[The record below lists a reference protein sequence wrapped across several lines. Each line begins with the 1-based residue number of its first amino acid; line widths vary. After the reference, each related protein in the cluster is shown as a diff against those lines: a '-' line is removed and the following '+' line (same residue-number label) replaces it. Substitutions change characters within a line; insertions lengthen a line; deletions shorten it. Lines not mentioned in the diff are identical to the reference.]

1 MSRQH
6 MADESFLALRH
17 IHDFVYFIVGK
28 EYNFCRKI
36 TGGVEI
42 HLVDEIDEHPY
53 GTRQSAVI
61 LLRLLNGSIETVL
74 LLENSP
80 LAFQKGEKTLNLFL
94 LFGIEAKK
102 LCLR

>member
-6 MADESFLALRH
+6 MADERLLSQRR
-17 IHDFVYFIVGK
+17 IHDFIYLIVGE
-28 EYNFCRKI
+28 EYDFCRKI

-42 HLVDEIDEHPY
+42 HLVDKVDEHPY

-61 LLRLLNGSIETVL
+61 LLRLLNGSIETAL

-102 LCLR
+102 LRLR